1 MTDHEQRDAEI
12 LRRREE
18 GVPYREIGQQ
28 FGISHGRVRQIVS
41 RFERKQKWGVCSES
55 LRAIIRSVN
64 NIEKRWPSDFIVD
77 ALLLE
82 GRPRLSVE
90 RLLENRHATKLRLK
104 DLMDFLIADTENL
117 PFNRLHAMP
126 AYRQQNVGI
135 KTYSALVDHLSG
147 LDLGEAFNTEWA
159 KRLKKLM
166 RHLSTTGQY
175 VPVLLR
181 KHLEV

>member
-41 RFERKQKWGVCSES
+41 RFERMQKWGVCSES
-55 LRAIIRSVN
+55 LRAIIRSSN
-64 NIEKRWPSDFIVD
+64 DIEKLWPRDFIFD
-77 ALLLE
+77 ALQLQ
-82 GRPRLSVE
+82 GRPRLSVK
-90 RLLENRHATKLRLK
+90 RFMKNRNLTEASLK

-117 PFNRLHAMP
+117 PLNRLEAMP
-126 AYRQQNVGI
+126 AYRQKDVGV

-147 LDLGEAFNTEWA
+147 LDLGEAFNKEWA
-159 KRLKKLM
+159 KRLRNLM
-166 RHLSTTGQY
+166 HHLLVSGQY
-175 VPVLLR
+175 IPLLLR
-181 KHLEV
+181 KYA

>member
-41 RFERKQKWGVCSES
+41 RFERMQKWGVCSES
-55 LRAIIRSVN
+55 LRAIIRSSN
-64 NIEKRWPSDFIVD
+64 DIEKLWPRDFIFD
-77 ALLLE
+77 ALQLQ
-82 GRPRLSVE
+82 GRPRLSVK
-90 RLLENRHATKLRLK
+90 RFMKNRNLTEASLK

-117 PFNRLHAMP
+117 PLNRLEAMP

-135 KTYSALVDHLSG
+135 KTYSALVGHLSG
-147 LDLGEAFNTEWA
+147 LDLGEAFNTEWT